1 MIPTHH
7 VYNHQKH
14 IIILYTYN
22 LYYQSLSHS
31 SPHSTHRKSYFP
43 LHTLLALS
51 GMQEAEIR
59 SEHYV
64 VWEKSD
70 YKENHACSSPH
81 NIYVRPC
88 PYPIPNALHI
98 SLTIYSKRGV

>member
-1 MIPTHH
+1 MT
-7 VYNHQKH
+7 
-14 IIILYTYN
+14 TE
-22 LYYQSLSHS
+22 
-31 SPHSTHRKSYFP
+31 STHRDSYFP

-81 NIYVRPC
+81 NIYFVRPC
-88 PYPIPNALHI
+88 HIP
-98 SLTIYSKRGV
+98 LTQFLMPFIFLLLFIAREEYDDLNLG